1 MAAGTTLKALSG
13 MRTAIGA
20 SAWLTP
26 RLAGRLFGLDIDGNP
41 QAPYLARLFG
51 VRDLALAAGPLQS
64 EGEARA
70 RWLKI
75 GVVCDAADA
84 AAAMLAW
91 RDGYVGAPTAVLL
104 TAPALGALAM
114 GVAALGESKPA

>member
-1 MAAGTTLKALSG
+1 MAAGGTIKALSA

-20 SAWLTP
+20 GAWLAP
-26 RLAGRLFGLDIDGNP
+26 RLSGRLFGLDVDGNP

-70 RWLKI
+70 RWLRI
-75 GVVCDAADA
+75 GAACDAADA

-91 RDGYVGAPTAVLL
+91 RDGYVGAPTAVVL
-104 TAPALGALAM
+104 TLPALGALAM
-114 GVAALGESKPA
+114 GVSALSEGSSS